1 MNKFHLKKYNYK
13 TLKILNI
20 FYYYF
25 KMSLEKM
32 NMVEEVPQND
42 NEDINNNN
50 NESVSKNIPENNY
63 SDVQIYTKNF
73 LHLIIN
79 TLINFGL
86 IIIIVIEF
94 ILRGKNSDYIS
105 NYDFLILIFI
115 VFGCIFIVGSYVSSK
130 NNYIKGMV
138 YYPFVT
144 CFWGLG
150 DFLSP
155 FILNNMH
162 NWNNANTLKIVKFSL
177 IALNVL
183 INIIYIFFCKN
194 K

>member
-50 NESVSKNIPENNY
+50 ESVSKSIPENNY

-86 IIIIVIEF
+86 LIIIVIEF

-115 VFGCIFIVGSYVSSK
+115 VFGCIFIVGSYVSSQ

-150 DFLSP
+150 DFLSL

>member
-1 MNKFHLKKYNYK
+1 
-13 TLKILNI
+13 
-20 FYYYF
+20 
-25 KMSLEKM
+25 MSLEKM
-32 NMVEEVPQND
+32 NMVEEIPQND
-42 NEDINNNN
+42 NEDINNN

-115 VFGCIFIVGSYVSSK
+115 VFGCIFIVGSYVSSQ

-150 DFLSP
+150 DFLSL

>member
-50 NESVSKNIPENNY
+50 ESVSKSIPENNY

-86 IIIIVIEF
+86 LIIIVIEF

-115 VFGCIFIVGSYVSSK
+115 VFGCIFIVGSYVSSQ

-150 DFLSP
+150 DFLSL

-162 NWNNANTLKIVKFSL
+162 NWNNADTLKIVKFSL

>member
-50 NESVSKNIPENNY
+50 ESESKSIPENNY

-115 VFGCIFIVGSYVSSK
+115 VFGCIFIVGSYVSSQ
-130 NNYIKGMV
+130 NNFIKGMV

-162 NWNNANTLKIVKFSL
+162 NWNNADTLKIIKFSL

>member
-13 TLKILNI
+13 TLKIVNI

-50 NESVSKNIPENNY
+50 ESVSKSIPENNY

-86 IIIIVIEF
+86 LIIIVIEF
-94 ILRGKNSDYIS
+94 ILRGKNNDYIS

-115 VFGCIFIVGSYVSSK
+115 VFGCIFIVGSYVSSQ

-150 DFLSP
+150 DFLSL

-162 NWNNANTLKIVKFSL
+162 NWNNADTLKIVKFSL

>member
-50 NESVSKNIPENNY
+50 ESVSKSIPENNY

-86 IIIIVIEF
+86 LIIIVIEF
-94 ILRGKNSDYIS
+94 ILRGKNNDYIS

-115 VFGCIFIVGSYVSSK
+115 VFGCIFIVGSYVSSQ

-150 DFLSP
+150 DFLSL

-162 NWNNANTLKIVKFSL
+162 NWNNADTLKIVKFSL

>member
-13 TLKILNI
+13 TLKIVNI

-50 NESVSKNIPENNY
+50 ESVSKSIPENNY

-86 IIIIVIEF
+86 LIIIVIEF

-115 VFGCIFIVGSYVSSK
+115 VFGCIFIVGSYVSSQ

-150 DFLSP
+150 DFLSL

-162 NWNNANTLKIVKFSL
+162 NWNNADTLKIVKFSL